1 MGNTGEGW
9 GTSSAI
15 KGNYGVSAP
24 PLYIFLWFY
33 FSFFKFRLAKKLE
46 KTRKKNRYF
55 HITANFEYQFNNFT
69 EFQLYVLV
77 VLNIFLAKRSLE
89 PPPYL
94 AATDINRQLEDVFA
108 VLKFIFSTQRNSFS
122 VIDFLILNLPFMHT
136 Y

>member
-33 FSFFKFRLAKKLE
+33 FSFFKFNWLKILKKQE
-46 KTRKKNRYF
+46 KNGYF
-55 HITANFEYQFNNFT
+55 HITANSEYQFNNFT

-94 AATDINRQLEDVFA
+94 AATDISRQLEDVFA